1 MNIYGIIMAGGGG
14 ERFWPLSRRE
24 KPKQLLNL
32 SGKEVMVNEAIDR
45 LSLVCKRENIRVVTN
60 THQLKNMRAVT
71 AKRLEENQILSEP
84 ALRNTVACIGYA
96 AMEIVRK
103 NGGDGIMVITPSDA
117 YIKDNDAFAATLKVA
132 VKAAEDRDCL
142 VTVGITPT
150 FPATGY
156 GYIRFRK
163 SENAAKEVLRF
174 VEKPSLKRAKK
185 YLLSGEYVWNSGMF
199 IWKASVILQKYK
211 KFIPDVYELLLRI
224 GDAMNTPE
232 ERSVLEELYPQIR
245 AVSIDY
251 AIMEKSKDI
260 LVVPGEFGWSDVGSW
275 DMLSALYGQDA
286 NGNVIVSD
294 FIGEDTHDSIIYA
307 KKKFVATVGLKG
319 VIIVETPDAL
329 LVCAKNR
336 AQEVKKI
343 VEDLRAQGREEL
355 L

>member
-1 MNIYGIIMAGGGG
+1 M
-14 ERFWPLSRRE
+14 
-24 KPKQLLNL
+24 
-32 SGKEVMVNEAIDR
+32 
-45 LSLVCKRENIRVVTN
+45 
-60 THQLKNMRAVT
+60 
-71 AKRLEENQILSEP
+71 
-84 ALRNTVACIGYA
+84 
-96 AMEIVRK
+96 
-103 NGGDGIMVITPSDA
+103 
-117 YIKDNDAFAATLKVA
+117 
-132 VKAAEDRDCL
+132 
-142 VTVGITPT
+142 
-150 FPATGY
+150 
-156 GYIRFRK
+156 
-163 SENAAKEVLRF
+163 
-174 VEKPSLKRAKK
+174 
-185 YLLSGEYVWNSGMF
+185 
-199 IWKASVILQKYK
+199 
-211 KFIPDVYELLLRI
+211 LLRI